1 MFKNADYFLDNKT
14 SSVKG
19 LIFMTSQNKEDENFL
34 KKCPECG
41 NLSVISDLSRGEII
55 CNSCGLVMDQ
65 RLIDNGPDWRAFTSE
80 EKSKKIRVGAPATF
94 TLHDKGLSTT
104 IDWKDKDAHGKNISP
119 KMKAEVHRLRKWHVR
134 SRIHKS
140 VDRNLA
146 NAMNDLDR
154 FCSQLNLS
162 RNLKESGALIYR
174 KMVFKNLIRGR
185 SIEAM
190 LAASLYAACRMKG
203 VPKTLDDFIEFST
216 LTKKELG
223 RCYRLI
229 LRELNIKNVKVSS
242 PIDFIPRFCADLNLS
257 GKTQNKAAE
266 ILGLAQKHRITDG
279 KAPTGLAAA
288 SLYIAAIQ
296 EDERRTQKAVADI
309 AGITEATVRTRYK
322 ELITKLHFSI
332 KS

>member
-1 MFKNADYFLDNKT
+1 
-14 SSVKG
+14 
-19 LIFMTSQNKEDENFL
+19 MTSKNEDESFQEQ
-34 KKCPECG
+34 CPECG
-41 NLSVISDLSRGEII
+41 NLTVISDLSRGELI
-55 CNSCGLVMDQ
+55 CNSCGLVVTQ
-65 RLIDNGPDWRAFTSE
+65 RLIDSGPDWRAFSSE
-80 EKSKKIRVGAPATF
+80 EKAKKIRVGAPSTF

-104 IDWKDKDAHGKNISP
+104 IDWKDKDAHGKKISP
-119 KMKAEVHRLRKWHVR
+119 KMKAEVHRLRKWHIR

-154 FCSQLNLS
+154 FCSQLNLPN
-162 RNLKESGALIYR
+162 NLKESGAIIYR
-174 KMVFKNLIRGR
+174 KMVYKNLIRGR

-203 VPKTLDDFIEFST
+203 IPKTLDDFVEYSS

-229 LRELNIKNVKVSS
+229 LRELNIKNIKVTS
-242 PIDFIPRFCADLNLS
+242 PIDFIPRFCADLKLS
-257 GKTQNKAAE
+257 GKTQNRAAE
-266 ILGLAQKHRITDG
+266 ILDLAQKYHITAG

-322 ELITKLHFSI
+322 ELITKLNFEVRL
-332 KS
+332 